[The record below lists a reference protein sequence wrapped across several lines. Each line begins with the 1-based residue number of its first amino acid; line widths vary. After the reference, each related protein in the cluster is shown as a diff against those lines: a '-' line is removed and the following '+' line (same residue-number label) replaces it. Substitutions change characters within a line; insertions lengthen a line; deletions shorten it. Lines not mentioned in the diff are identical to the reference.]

1 VLKTSAASLPAKP
14 ASSLETLAFV
24 TSEGSF
30 EVGLEGTYGWEFPAG
45 EQSMTGVF
53 NLSNDGMF
61 LEGSV
66 RSGEIEYAL
75 AGHVTEATTR
85 AWFEPPQQLLD
96 DIAGDVN
103 DEVLPRIEEA
113 EQAWS
118 DLQEATGDYEF
129 ELSLRGIRDDIPGW
143 VDTGRSQLAAGVSSA
158 IASQDGK
165 VWESDFRSKIQAAD
179 NVYYDQLAQL
189 KAAAQNAT
197 DNATTRAVL
206 ERELREMAARKIFR
220 FTYSYQILGQT
231 VYSTTVTRRILS
243 DSQANRLIEAA
254 DNVYRIQETSDR
266 KIQLQ
271 DVYDT
276 VNERELF
283 EQVRDDLEDGLLGM
297 RTIEELGFV
306 FVHDAPGFG
315 LYAVIDGNTYQ
326 AGTIEG
332 LTIEELMK
340 ELPDVMLEALKIN

>member
-1 VLKTSAASLPAKP
+1 
-14 ASSLETLAFV
+14 
-24 TSEGSF
+24 
-30 EVGLEGTYGWEFPAG
+30 
-45 EQSMTGVF
+45 
-53 NLSNDGMF
+53 
-61 LEGSV
+61 
-66 RSGEIEYAL
+66 
-75 AGHVTEATTR
+75 
-85 AWFEPPQQLLD
+85 
-96 DIAGDVN
+96 VN

-113 EQAWS
+113 EQAWH

-129 ELSLRGIRDDIPGW
+129 ELSLRGIRDDIPRW
-143 VDTGRSQLAAGVSSA
+143 VDEGRSRLAAGVSSA
-158 IASQDGK
+158 IASQDGEI
-165 VWESDFRSKIQAAD
+165 WEGDLRSKIQAAD
-179 NVYYDQLAQL
+179 NVYYSQLAEL

-220 FTYSYQILGQT
+220 FTYSYQIFGQT

-271 DVYDT
+271 SVYDT

-315 LYAVIDGNTYQ
+315 LYAVIDNNTYQ